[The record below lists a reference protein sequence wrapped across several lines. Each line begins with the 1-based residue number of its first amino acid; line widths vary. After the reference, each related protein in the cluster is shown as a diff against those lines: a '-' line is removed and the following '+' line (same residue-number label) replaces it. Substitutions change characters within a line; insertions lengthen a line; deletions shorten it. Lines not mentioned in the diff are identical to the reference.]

1 MRTPYDEYQ
10 ETALWQIISETINEL
25 IDNDDLEERTTHEHI
40 VGYLYSKLEG
50 RIKDEK

>member
-25 IDNDDLEERTTHEHI
+25 VDNDDLEERTTHEHI

>member
-40 VGYLYSKLEG
+40 VGYLCSKLEC

>member
-1 MRTPYDEYQ
+1 VRTPYDEYQ

-50 RIKDEK
+50 RMKDEK

>member
-1 MRTPYDEYQ
+1 MRTPYDQYQ

-40 VGYLYSKLEG
+40 VGYLCSKLEG
-50 RIKDEK
+50 QMKDGK

>member
-10 ETALWQIISETINEL
+10 ETALWQIISEAINEL

>member
-1 MRTPYDEYQ
+1 VRTPYDEYQ

-25 IDNDDLEERTTHEHI
+25 IDYDDLEERTTHEHI

-50 RIKDEK
+50 RMKDEK

>member
-10 ETALWQIISETINEL
+10 ETALWQSISETINEL

-50 RIKDEK
+50 RMKDEK